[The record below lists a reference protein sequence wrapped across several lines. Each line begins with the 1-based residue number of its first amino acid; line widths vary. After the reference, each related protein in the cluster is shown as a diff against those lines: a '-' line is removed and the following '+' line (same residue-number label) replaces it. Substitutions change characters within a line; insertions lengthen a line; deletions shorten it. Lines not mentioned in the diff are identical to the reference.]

1 MIHGCRFTPRASGG
15 LGHPPDPGA
24 GYRMM
29 RSYDDADIVRRS
41 DNSVLVHSEAGA
53 PRQQGET
60 LPRLK
65 GGGGIKTKP
74 VAKIIASSRSV
85 SRQEMGGETGE
96 AGDWDEVN
104 IVTHPFLVLI
114 RFYIAE
120 DR

>member
-1 MIHGCRFTPRASGG
+1 MFRFTPRASGG
-15 LGHPPDPGA
+15 LGHPPEPGA

-41 DNSVLVHSEAGA
+41 DNSVLVHSEAGGQH
-53 PRQQGET
+53 RQGET

-74 VAKIIASSRSV
+74 VAKIIASARSV
-85 SRQEMGGETGE
+85 SRQENTGDAGEMAE
-96 AGDWDEVN
+96 WDEVGKEGQS
-104 IVTHPFLVLI
+104 IHQILTY
-114 RFYIAE
+114 YIAE